1 MEMSVNMPLLT
12 GKLISVIKIYKLA
25 VKLNCT
31 EGTVD
36 SNISMRFTVD
46 RN

>member
-12 GKLISVIKIYKLA
+12 GKLISIIKIYKL